1 MPESANVEIA
11 HKLHERDEG
20 SGPVGHARRASP
32 WVEIGEALL
41 LALVA
46 IATAWS
52 GYQSALWDGR
62 EAKLYGQASRLRFQA
77 NAHETRAGQEQ
88 VYDGSTVN
96 AWLQAKLSGE
106 DQVAA
111 AFERRLLPEFRP
123 AFRAWLKTD
132 PLHNP
137 RAPAGPMLMP
147 QYRNADLEQAA
158 ALNARASATF
168 TSGTDARE
176 NGDRY
181 VRTTVL
187 LATVLFL
194 IAVSQRFQAFRVR
207 TAVLVLALVL
217 LAVALG
223 FLVAYPRL

>member
-1 MPESANVEIA
+1 MSESANVEIA
-11 HKLHERDEG
+11 HKLHEGSEG
-20 SGPVGHARRASP
+20 SGHRARP
-32 WVEIGEALL
+32 WVEIGEAVL

-62 EAKLYGQASRLRFQA
+62 EASLYGEASKLRFQA
-77 NAHETRAGQEQ
+77 NAHEARAGQEQ
-88 VYDGSTVN
+88 LYDGATVN
-96 AWLQAKLSGE
+96 GWLQAKLTGN
-106 DQVAA
+106 DHVAA

-123 AFRAWLKTD
+123 AFRAWLATD

-147 QYRNADLEQAA
+147 QFRNADLEQAA

-168 TSGTDARE
+168 ERGSRARE
-176 NGDRY
+176 HGDDY

-194 IAVSQRFQAFRVR
+194 IAVSQRFEAFRVR

-223 FLVAYPRL
+223 FLAAYPRL

>member
-11 HKLHERDEG
+11 HHLHEHTHRT
-20 SGPVGHARRASP
+20 RP
-32 WVEIGEALL
+32 WIEIGEAVL

-46 IATAWS
+46 VATAWS
-52 GYQSALWDGR
+52 GYQSARWDGH
-62 EAKLYGQASRLRFQA
+62 EATLYGQASKLRFQA

-96 AWLQAKLSGE
+96 AWLQAKLKGD

-111 AFERRLLPEFRP
+111 AFERRLLPDFRP
-123 AFRAWLKTD
+123 AFRAWVATD
-132 PLHNP
+132 PLHDP
-137 RAPAGPMLMP
+137 RAPAGPMQMP
-147 QYRNADLEQAA
+147 QYRNADLEQAN

-168 TSGTDARE
+168 ESGTHARE
-176 NGDRY
+176 NGDDY

-194 IAVSQRFQAFRVR
+194 IAVSQRFQAPRVR
-207 TAVLVLALVL
+207 TAVLAVALVL

-223 FLVAYPRL
+223 LVVSYPRL